1 MNDSTTAVLTILV
14 IGLLYLGANWIDKNS
29 KFQNIIVEFS
39 IGMWYT
45 NNVERDRKLF
55 PIGEE
60 KMETINERLIDV
72 LFEVRKRT
80 VIIKCY
86 NSINE
91 EVYLCKGSGDDI
103 ASFSVLKFY

>member
-1 MNDSTTAVLTILV
+1 
-14 IGLLYLGANWIDKNS
+14 
-29 KFQNIIVEFS
+29 
-39 IGMWYT
+39 
-45 NNVERDRKLF
+45 
-55 PIGEE
+55 
-60 KMETINERLIDV
+60 MEVVTERLIDV

-103 ASFSVLKFY
+103 ACFFSSEILLRKIKSQKLGDKGEMIVVIDLILK

>member
-1 MNDSTTAVLTILV
+1 M
-14 IGLLYLGANWIDKNS
+14 
-29 KFQNIIVEFS
+29 
-39 IGMWYT
+39 
-45 NNVERDRKLF
+45 
-55 PIGEE
+55 
-60 KMETINERLIDV
+60 ERLIDA

-103 ASFSVLKFY
+103 ASFLSSEILLRKIKSQKLGDNGEMIIVIDLILE

>member
-1 MNDSTTAVLTILV
+1 M
-14 IGLLYLGANWIDKNS
+14 
-29 KFQNIIVEFS
+29 
-39 IGMWYT
+39 
-45 NNVERDRKLF
+45 
-55 PIGEE
+55 
-60 KMETINERLIDV
+60 ERLIDV

-103 ASFSVLKFY
+103 VCLLNSEILLRKIKSQKLGDNSEMIIVIDLILG